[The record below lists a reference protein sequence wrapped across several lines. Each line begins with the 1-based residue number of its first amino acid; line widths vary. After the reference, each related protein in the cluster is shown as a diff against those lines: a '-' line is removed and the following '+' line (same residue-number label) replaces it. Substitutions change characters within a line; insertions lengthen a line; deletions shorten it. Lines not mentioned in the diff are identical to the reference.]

1 MGAFI
6 GLLLFFTVLGLIYR
20 HFTKDM
26 YEDYQFMLS
35 QREPRDNKQKLSD
48 KIATSMNNNPFVQN
62 MVDISMLDHN
72 EDVDKKW
79 TM

>member
-48 KIATSMNNNPFVQN
+48 KIGTSMNSNPFVQN

-72 EDVDKKW
+72 EDADK
-79 TM
+79 